1 MKKYKSDLRRNKAL
15 CAASKKKRM
24 FNIQSEEHAS
34 SKLKKYKLLK
44 PKPLKLQKSK
54 DNNEPRISDD
64 EIEDYCE
71 KDQKNGF
78 VDFKKV
84 MKESTTFNSPD
95 KYIRKKL
102 AKRKEKVENETFI
115 DENEIAAGY
124 LQDIMMASSQENML
138 ADDYLNLNENTFQF
152 TGESACN
159 EGNVSFDVSELD
171 EYLSG
176 TNGSL
181 FDETFTE
188 WNMNRGTQSNSDKK
202 AKEGGKTQS
211 KDKST
216 NSSKIALRKTKNE
229 RTKPKQKEI
238 KETNAKQCN
247 TQEPALDNVT
257 ESAKNRIDSKLEEK
271 YRAGLEKGEGLTEA
285 TNLPTEFRPCQNIN
299 NVEDCATSSVEL
311 HLKERG
317 NIAITSYMGQS
328 RPLALETE
336 SDTVLQIDFEEIRQT
351 NFDSKNNNKYDL
363 AQNAA
368 SPIENSVTLDSPIV
382 LAEKGGNTEI
392 QLIGISGKGENENNI
407 PADKKEKRN
416 IKKATKTRKNKSR
429 RNK

>member
-24 FNIQSEEHAS
+24 FNAQSEEHAL

-54 DNNEPRISDD
+54 DNNELRISDD

-71 KDQKNGF
+71 KDQENGF

-124 LQDIMMASSQENML
+124 LQDIMMASSQENMF
-138 ADDYLNLNENTFQF
+138 ADDDLNLHENTFQF

-181 FDETFTE
+181 FDETFTD

-202 AKEGGKTQS
+202 AKEGGKTQN

-216 NSSKIALRKTKNE
+216 NSSKIALAKKKNE

-392 QLIGISGKGENENNI
+392 QLIGISGKEENENNI
-407 PADKKEKRN
+407 PAEKKEKRN